1 MIQQVKRRVSCR
13 VGSAATIAL
22 LALLGISRPI
32 GAELV
37 LLVGGGFL
45 KVDEYHRE
53 GDQMRLLLPSGGK
66 LSLSILR
73 IDRIIADEIE
83 MDRAEDLASAA
94 VEIEFAA
101 EQGIPTTPFGKLIF
115 TVAERHAINPQ
126 LVAAMVRAES
136 GFDPQAVSRKGA
148 AGLLQLMPATAQR
161 FGVAEEE
168 IFDPERNLDAGVR
181 YIRWLS
187 HRFSGDLSLMLAGYN
202 AGEATVDRY
211 QGLPPFA
218 ETRSYI
224 RRVYSGMGVE
234 LPASATE

>member
-83 MDRAEDLASAA
+83 MDRAEDLGSAA

-101 EQGIPTTPFGKLIF
+101 EQGIPTTPFGELIF

>member
-1 MIQQVKRRVSCR
+1 MIQEAKSGVFFR
-13 VGSAATIAL
+13 VGPAAAMVL
-22 LALLGISRPI
+22 LVLLGLSRPI

-45 KVDEYHRE
+45 KVDGYHRE
-53 GDQMRLLLPSGGK
+53 GDQMKLLLPSGGN

-83 MDRAEDLASAA
+83 ENREGDLGSAA
-94 VEIEFAA
+94 VKIEFAVG
-101 EQGIPTTPFGKLIF
+101 QGVPATPFGELIF
-115 TVAERHAINPQ
+115 AVAERHAINPQ

-136 GFDPQAVSRKGA
+136 GFDPRAVSRKGA

-187 HRFSGDLSLMLAGYN
+187 ERFRGDLSLILAGYN
-202 AGEATVDRY
+202 AGESTVDRY
-211 QGLPPFA
+211 LGVPPYS
-218 ETRSYI
+218 ETRNYI
-224 RRVYSGMGVE
+224 RRVYSGLGAESPV
-234 LPASATE
+234 SATE